1 VLIGYSFF
9 FKGRVTPYKY
19 RGSPHVSLFFKQIAH
34 RSSVKMSGTLNSNPD
49 SNVEEVQFL
58 AEIII
63 IEDDLIEEELMLG
76 EEVPDVTFLEEII
89 TLNDDGK

>member
-1 VLIGYSFF
+1 
-9 FKGRVTPYKY
+9 
-19 RGSPHVSLFFKQIAH
+19 
-34 RSSVKMSGTLNSNPD
+34 MSGILNSNPD
-49 SNVEEVQFL
+49 SNADEVQFL
-58 AEIII
+58 AEIIT

>member
-1 VLIGYSFF
+1 
-9 FKGRVTPYKY
+9 
-19 RGSPHVSLFFKQIAH
+19 
-34 RSSVKMSGTLNSNPD
+34 MSGILNSNPD